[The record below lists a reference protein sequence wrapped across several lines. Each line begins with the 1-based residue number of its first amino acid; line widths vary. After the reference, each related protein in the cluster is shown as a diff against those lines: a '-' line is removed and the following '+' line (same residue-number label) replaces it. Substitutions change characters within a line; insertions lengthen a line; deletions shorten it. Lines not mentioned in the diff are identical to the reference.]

1 VNIPFLL
8 TLSPIPLILLKWT
21 ALLALGWTVHWLL
34 RHRHARWRLI
44 LWRSLLCFGLVL
56 PLIQFFPVPGLKIP
70 IQDTSDSFIGLS
82 DLPAPVA
89 NGNTVRPSPSPQRPS
104 EAGTTLQRVSPPRT
118 KTSPEPGS
126 LKSFVL
132 IIWVLGFVCGVL
144 RLVCLHGQL
153 VRLGRRAD
161 PSDAVLQKLARE
173 IQARLRV
180 ERTVEIRVSDSV
192 TSPFVYGLLRPV
204 IMLPGTLA
212 QGLSSGEISALL
224 SHEIAH
230 LRQHDLIWCIGWRWM
245 KALCWFHPLVWKI
258 PAAHNLACEQEADR
272 IASAQLEDDGSYAR
286 LLAQLALRVLALPA
300 VETTLTVNGSA
311 QIVQR
316 LKHLGREGIR
326 AWNWKYSVAGF
337 GLMGAMFLLIA
348 GCEFS
353 KSSMASAHKEALVVV
368 EDEDGRPIEGATIE
382 PTGFRVK
389 GRHSPDAYNWHSWE
403 KTPRKAT
410 TDRDGKAYLRYPVVA
425 IPEEKELTEKLIFIV
440 MHPEFATVMIQSF
453 SVDGTEK
460 PIQMKRGIP
469 LEVSGYFGSDRQPV
483 VELVPSVNGSVG
495 GEDVRL
501 EDWQKKE
508 NGVFVFHKLSP
519 GGHLLQLMGRL
530 PSGEIVY
537 SEGFAFTAEK
547 GKQYSFALEMK
558 PGIRLEGRIDDN
570 VPRPV
575 KNGRVLINV
584 RPKEFPPV
592 LVPEELGDLYE
603 KYGYL
608 RFWKSYRPIAED
620 GTFLFESI
628 PPGELDVVVHG
639 DGFVSKSIGQVK
651 NRRDSKLVPGPSIGI
666 PQPFPLVSPVTKIE
680 VITEATATFELT
692 TRTKS
697 GTPVEG
703 VTVGLDPNVL
713 RMHGIFGEME
723 HSSEEPFRNLNPLP
737 KGRALYS
744 GVTDKKGVVVISN
757 LPAFT
762 RDFQIYHPQFE
773 VPLQDPK
780 GWRNRVVHVRF
791 SPGMTNKLELTLEP
805 KGAEFIRE

>member
-1 VNIPFLL
+1 M
-8 TLSPIPLILLKWT
+8 
-21 ALLALGWTVHWLL
+21 LALGWIVYWLL

-56 PLIQFFPVPGLKIP
+56 PLIHFSPIHVFKIP
-70 IQDTSDSFIGLS
+70 IQETLEPLTSLS
-82 DLPAPVA
+82 DVTAPAAIGNTIQPVQSSQKSPAPGA
-89 NGNTVRPSPSPQRPS
+89 TLPSVNPLRSKTPA
-104 EAGTTLQRVSPPRT
+104 EAGSWKGLLLV
-118 KTSPEPGS
+118 
-126 LKSFVL
+126 
-132 IIWVLGFVCGVL
+132 IWALGCVCGAL
-144 RLVCLHGQL
+144 RLVGFHIQL
-153 VRLGRRAD
+153 SRLKSGASL
-161 PSDAVLQKLARE
+161 PSPTLQELARE
-173 IQARLRV
+173 IKARLGV
-180 ERTVEIRVSDSV
+180 KRTVEIRVSDSV
-192 TSPFVYGLLRPV
+192 TSPFVYGLLKPV

-212 QGLSSGEISALL
+212 RDLSGGEVSALL

-230 LRQHDLIWCIGWRWM
+230 LRQHDLVWCVGWRWM

-272 IASAQLEDDGSYAR
+272 IASAQFEDGGSYAG
-286 LLAQLALRVLALPA
+286 LLAQLALRVLAIPS
-300 VETTLTVNGSA
+300 VETTLTVNGTA

-316 LKHLGREGIR
+316 LNHLGREGMR

-337 GLMGAMFLLIA
+337 GLMGAMFVLIA

-353 KSSMASAHKEALVVV
+353 KSDSANSPVYKEALVVV
-368 EDEDGRPIEGATIE
+368 EDEDGKPIQGATIE

-389 GRHSPDAYNWHSWE
+389 GRHSADAYNWHSWE
-403 KTPRKAT
+403 KTPTKAT

-425 IPEEKELTEKLIFIV
+425 IPEEKELTEKLIFMV
-440 MHPEFATVMIQSF
+440 MHSGFATVMIQSF

-483 VELVPSVNGSVG
+483 LELIPSVNGSVG
-495 GEDVRL
+495 GEDVRP

-508 NGVFVFHKLSP
+508 NGVFAFHKLAP

-530 PSGEIVY
+530 PSGKIVY

-547 GKQYSFALEMK
+547 GKQYNFALEMK
-558 PGIRLEGRIDDN
+558 PGIRLEGRIDGN

-584 RPKEFPPV
+584 RPKEFPPL

-603 KYGYL
+603 KHGYL

-651 NRRDSKLVPGPSIGI
+651 NRRDSKLVPGLSIGI
-666 PQPFPLVSPVTKIE
+666 PQPFSLVAPVTKIE
-680 VITEATATFELT
+680 VITEPTATLELT
-692 TRTKS
+692 ARTKS
-697 GTPVEG
+697 GEPVEG
-703 VTVGLDPNVL
+703 VTVGLSPNVL

-723 HSSEEPFRNLNPLP
+723 HSSEEPFRALNPLP

-744 GVTDKKGVVVISN
+744 GVTDKSGAVTISN
-757 LPAFT
+757 IPAFT
-762 RDFQIYHPQFE
+762 RSFEIYHPQFE
-773 VPLQDPK
+773 APIQDPK
-780 GWRNRVVHVRF
+780 GWRNRVVHVAF
-791 SPGMTNKLELTLEP
+791 SPGMTNKLELILEP
-805 KGAEFIRE
+805 KGTEFIRE